1 LEEDDPSYSPKQWPC
16 VIEKFVEKVLQ
27 NTAMNCEDRFH
38 DIDLD
43 ETLLSLEEC
52 LNAIDCVHNQRPGR
66 DVLLKPANTAEP
78 KPPGVLWCLDF
89 FVPNI
94 KHKGTSGILSK
105 LFKPRTSLVFCGVL
119 SPRKFFM
126 S

>member
-1 LEEDDPSYSPKQWPC
+1 
-16 VIEKFVEKVLQ
+16 
-27 NTAMNCEDRFH
+27 MNCEDRFH

-78 KPPGVLWCLDF
+78 KTPGVWIFLF
-89 FVPNI
+89 Q
-94 KHKGTSGILSK
+94 ILNTREHQG
-105 LFKPRTSLVFCGVL
+105 F
-119 SPRKFFM
+119 
-126 S
+126 